1 MYSHI
6 QSTYAVV
13 QGRELISSAA
23 LVAFSVLSNT
33 CPQRPFANSVDCS
46 VAVRWTNDDW
56 KISTRHAWREVI
68 QNMIITLAVNVTEC
82 GDIVALGI
90 CSERFGQR
98 EYIQTPIIVD
108 WPFGNKARQ
117 NDKFEIAGP
126 AYNAPGNPLYVA
138 LDISPEGTMSASLIQ
153 IIPPWYCISE
163 PIAQHTQ
170 IRTFHQRPESKGNR
184 GLHPPIHPNPLLL
197 FDSCPNIPKLPSS
210 PDFWAYVIRILIDFD
225 NILNPERK
233 IGFIPHSYQVAS
245 IRN

>member
-98 EYIQTPIIVD
+98 EYIQTPIRVD

-153 IIPPWYCISE
+153 IIPLGIASLSLSLSIPKSGHFIKGRNQKATVACILRFILTLFSFS
-163 PIAQHTQ
+163 IHVQTSQ
-170 IRTFHQRPESKGNR
+170 NF
-184 GLHPPIHPNPLLL
+184 HPPRIFGLM
-197 FDSCPNIPKLPSS
+197 SS
-210 PDFWAYVIRILIDFD
+210 
-225 NILNPERK
+225 
-233 IGFIPHSYQVAS
+233 GF
-245 IRN
+245 

>member
-90 CSERFGQR
+90 CSERFGRRNYTQA
-98 EYIQTPIIVD
+98 PFIVD
-108 WPFGNKARQ
+108 WTFGDKARQ
-117 NDKFEIAGP
+117 TDQIEIAVP
-126 AYNAPGNPLYVA
+126 AYSSPGNPLYVE
-138 LDISPEGTMSASLIQ
+138 LEISPEGAISAALVQ
-153 IIPPWYCISE
+153 KIPP
-163 PIAQHTQ
+163 
-170 IRTFHQRPESKGNR
+170 
-184 GLHPPIHPNPLLL
+184 
-197 FDSCPNIPKLPSS
+197 
-210 PDFWAYVIRILIDFD
+210 
-225 NILNPERK
+225 
-233 IGFIPHSYQVAS
+233 
-245 IRN
+245 